1 MTTGYLQ
8 NSAINRIDHEHGA
21 LRLESQ
27 HSAPRYLPLRLLTR
41 LVVTGPI
48 DWSSRA
54 LGACM
59 SAQIPIALLDGNG
72 QTLGF
77 ITPATAPVTTFENLS
92 HSLLNLPIEAD
103 FSAWHRSRER
113 FLMIKN
119 LSNKR
124 WQLNDLRSQTVW
136 IQECQDHEQMRPTFD
151 VDRTDSEM
159 RTLLEVWLYQELTS
173 CGIDNSLLRKG
184 DTHTDL
190 HSALRDSLIWM
201 LRARYGQWHHNAGKH
216 FSAEIAFENMAM
228 RLSSALRKEL
238 DSLQKWIR
246 EAYYDYGH

>member
-8 NSAINRIDHEHGA
+8 NPAVNRIDHEYGA

-27 HSAPRYLPLRLLTR
+27 HNAPRYLPLRLLTR

-48 DWSSRA
+48 DWSSQA

-59 SAQIPIALLDGNG
+59 SAQIPIALLDGDG
-72 QTLGF
+72 QKLGF
-77 ITPATAPVTTFENLS
+77 ITPATAPLTTFQNLS
-92 HSLLNLPIEAD
+92 HSLLNLPIDAD

-124 WQLNDLRSQTVW
+124 WHLNDLRSQTVW
-136 IQECQDHEQMRPTFD
+136 TQEYQDHERLRPKFN
-151 VDRTDSEM
+151 VDKTDREM
-159 RTLLEVWLYQELTS
+159 RTLLEVWLHHELS
-173 CGIDNSLLRKG
+173 SRGIDNSLLRKG

-190 HSALRDSLIWM
+190 HRALRDSLIWI
-201 LRARYGQWHHNAGKH
+201 LRARYAQWHHNAGEQ
-216 FSAEIAFENMAM
+216 FRTEFAFENMAM
-228 RLSSALRKEL
+228 RLNSALRKEL

-246 EAYYDYGH
+246 EAYYDNGH